1 MIRSKLS
8 GNLCRPHRFCGPQQL
23 ATAWLLQ
30 TSSKG
35 LYLSSPYQPCR
46 LTLPPQTN
54 QRRSKTSQRNLT
66 NERGFL
72 PNEGTEISCASAE
85 TRFFA
90 LYPYKYKYEVNRVL
104 PLLENTQAA
113 VTLGVNTKSD
123 CFTPNSSVTVHVC
136 KRILSL
142 KGTKYCA

>member
-90 LYPYKYKYEVNRVL
+90 LSYL
-104 PLLENTQAA
+104 PFLVSERQNFMEKSLKSDTKLSAED
-113 VTLGVNTKSD
+113 GVNTLMSKIFDECEIFLSYRQKS
-123 CFTPNSSVTVHVC
+123 V
-136 KRILSL
+136 
-142 KGTKYCA
+142 